1 MFCCTYGK
9 IHEIKCHE
17 NRKSKP
23 FLAIYKIFIT
33 LKIPYLMVSFSLHKT
48 EVAVN
53 NKDKI

>member
-17 NRKSKP
+17 NCKSKP
-23 FLAIYKIFIT
+23 FLEIYKIFIT

-48 EVAVN
+48 EVAVS